1 MGQNDTFKL
10 DALRSK
16 IDKLLSSCE
25 GHITFINDVKK
36 TYLKK
41 LEEEGVETKNATKN
55 LRRSIERNCSDVQFL
70 IVDNEE
76 VICPNTITMEEILSL
91 FFKKQKRMEQI
102 KNVEENIYSLA
113 VAIPKELEECTYN
126 TSWPHS
132 CDELDMDC
140 FPVLKFLSLV
150 DKKWWQKWQ
159 NNDKTE
165 RIISSLSQDLFYV
178 VPQGKKLTPKSILLP
193 LLFKL
198 LTNNTELIATIS
210 RLGHGVSY
218 TKLGEVITEVAYSRI
233 DNNVNGMI
241 CLPEKCK
248 HGCFTMLVEDNVD
261 WNEETLT
268 GTHFLLQKIAGLDI

>member
-25 GHITFINDVKK
+25 GHITFINDMKK

-55 LRRSIERNCSDVQFL
+55 LRRRIERNCSDVQFL
-70 IVDNEE
+70 ISYNEE
-76 VICPNTITMEEILSL
+76 VIYPNTITMEEILSL
-91 FFKKQKRMEQI
+91 FFKKEKKMEQL

-140 FPVLKFLSLV
+140 FPVSPSLWKFFSLV
-150 DKKWWQKWQ
+150 ICNGAVPNK
-159 NNDKTE
+159 DKTE
-165 RIISSLSQDLFYV
+165 RMISSLSQDLFYA
-178 VPQGKKLTPKSILLP
+178 VPQGKKLTPKSILPP

-198 LTNNTELIATIS
+198 LTNNTELITTIS

-248 HGCFTMLVEDNVD
+248 NGCFTMLVEDNID
-261 WNEETLT
+261 
-268 GTHFLLQKIAGLDI
+268 